1 MTLQTYLEK
10 NTEARQIF
18 GKREIEIIQK
28 QLLGLELTPSEKT
41 RLSRDI
47 RQKLKTINEIS
58 KYKEEFPLKKSQ
70 NIKDIINEAK
80 EEIILETGNNLKE
93 ILLFGSYSKNKASK
107 NSDVD
112 LAIVLKKTDLKEATR
127 LRAHILS
134 KVNSKLDIQVYNIL
148 PEKIKKEID
157 KDKKIIFKNE

>member
-10 NTEARQIF
+10 NSEARQIF
-18 GKREIEIIQK
+18 GKKEIEIIQK

-47 RQKLKTINEIS
+47 RLKLKVINELS
-58 KYKEEFPLKKSQ
+58 RYKEEFSLKKAQ

-80 EEIILETGNNLKE
+80 EIIRLETGNNLKE
-93 ILLFGSYSKNKASK
+93 ILLFGSYSKNEASK
-107 NSDVD
+107 TSDVD
-112 LAIVLKKTDLKEATR
+112 LAIVLKKTDLKEATK
-127 LRAHILS
+127 LRAKILG
-134 KVNSKLDIQVYNIL
+134 KVHSKLDIQMYNIL

>member
-10 NTEARQIF
+10 NAEARQIF
-18 GKREIEIIQK
+18 GKKEIEIIQK

-47 RQKLKTINEIS
+47 RLKLKVINELS
-58 KYKEEFPLKKSQ
+58 RYKEEFPLKKSQ
-70 NIKDIINEAK
+70 NIKDMINEAK
-80 EEIILETGNNLKE
+80 EVILLETGNNLRE
-93 ILLFGSYSKNKASK
+93 ILLFGSYSKNEASK

-112 LAIVLKKTDLKEATR
+112 LAIVLKKTDLREATK
-127 LRAHILS
+127 LRAKILG
-134 KVNSKLDIQVYNIL
+134 KVHSKLDIQVYNIL